1 MKKDNGAIALF
12 VVIVMIIIIG
22 AIIVM
27 SMKAA
32 QKNDSQ
38 SQQIEKIRQEYESDD
53 LEEEY
58 MKTLENNQINNNS
71 VTN

>member
-27 SMKAA
+27 YMKAT
-32 QKNDSQ
+32 QKNNRE
-38 SQQIEKIRQEYESDD
+38 SQQIEKIRQEYESDGLD
-53 LEEEY
+53 EEY

>member
-32 QKNDSQ
+32 QKNNSQ